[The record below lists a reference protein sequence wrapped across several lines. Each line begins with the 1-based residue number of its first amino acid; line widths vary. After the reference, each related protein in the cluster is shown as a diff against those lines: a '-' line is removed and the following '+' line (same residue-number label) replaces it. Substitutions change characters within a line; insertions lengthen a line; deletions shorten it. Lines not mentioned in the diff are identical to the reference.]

1 MPRGEHPNSR
11 ANLKPFEKGLPEK
24 YQREIQ
30 RKGTEKAGEVRSLNA
45 NLREKCTPEV
55 MDALNDRIL
64 LMAKHG
70 NLRAYELVR
79 DGLGEKPTE
88 KHELKLNEDMTL
100 DRLRE
105 DFPLNEA

>member
-30 RKGTEKAGEVRSLNA
+30 RKGTEKASEVRSLNA